1 MRSGVFIN
9 VSQASGQY
17 SKDPQYLEYKPGET
31 LTFSL
36 TVASEYQVWPYCSFR
51 IRLSSDT
58 VWTTRLSGNNGGT
71 TLTVPISDLIS
82 STEHSSGIRA
92 CRVKCCGMTAENGA
106 EFGWTENEIQI
117 YITEPLAK
125 PKITSVLPKSP
136 KISEGLTITWT
147 SVSNASYYTLIA
159 KHMIGNIST
168 EQIVYDKIS
177 SAATDTVTITTPPIQ
192 NLTAIEQKG
201 YIQYAIY
208 AYSDDKRFTVSKS
221 DYVSVN
227 LNLASN
233 LRFKL
238 GGEWIRG
245 KPYIKVGGK
254 WHRAVKTYVKVN
266 GKWVNA

>member
-1 MRSGVFIN
+1 MGSGVFIN

-17 SKDPQYLEYKPGET
+17 SKDPQYLEYKPSET

-36 TVASEYQVWPYCSFR
+36 TVASEHQVWPYCSFR

-92 CRVKCCGMTAENGA
+92 CRVKCCGMTAKNGA
-106 EFGWTENEIQI
+106 EFGWTENEIDI

-125 PKITSVLPKSP
+125 PKITSILPKSP
-136 KISEGLTITWT
+136 KISECLTVKWNTVT
-147 SVSNASYYTLIA
+147 NADYYTLKA
-159 KHMIGNIST
+159 LRFVGNIEYETIIYERLQSGSGD
-168 EQIVYDKIS
+168 IVS
-177 SAATDTVTITTPPIQ
+177 VTTPPIQ
-192 NLTAIEQKG
+192 NLGVEQNG
-201 YIQYAIY
+201 FIRYCVCAR
-208 AYSDDKRFTVSKS
+208 SDDKRYTESKS
-221 DYVSVN
+221 DYVAVN

-233 LRFKL
+233 LRLKL
-238 GGEWIRG
+238 GGTWIRG

-254 WHRAVKTYVKVN
+254 WRRAVKTYVKIN
-266 GKWVNA
+266 GKCVNA

>member
-1 MRSGVFIN
+1 MGSGVFIN
-9 VSQASGQY
+9 VSQANGQY
-17 SKDPQYLEYKPGET
+17 SKDPQYLEYKPSET

-36 TVASEYQVWPYCSFR
+36 TVASEHQVWPCCSFR

-82 STEHSSGIRA
+82 GIEHSSGIRA

-125 PKITSVLPKSP
+125 PKITSILPKSP
-136 KISEGLTITWT
+136 KISECLTVKWNT
-147 SVSNASYYTLIA
+147 VPNADYYTLKA
-159 KHMIGNIST
+159 ERQIGNIW
-168 EQIVYDKIS
+168 VS
-177 SAATDTVTITTPPIQ
+177 SVVCQNIQGGTGTTVSVTTPQIQ
-192 NLTAIEQKG
+192 ELGVEQKG
-201 YIQYAIY
+201 LIRYSVC
-208 AYSDDKRFTVSKS
+208 AYSNDKRFTGSESNPVT
-221 DYVSVN
+221 VN

-238 GGEWIRG
+238 GDAWIRG

-254 WHRAVKTYVKVN
+254 WHRAVKTYIKVN